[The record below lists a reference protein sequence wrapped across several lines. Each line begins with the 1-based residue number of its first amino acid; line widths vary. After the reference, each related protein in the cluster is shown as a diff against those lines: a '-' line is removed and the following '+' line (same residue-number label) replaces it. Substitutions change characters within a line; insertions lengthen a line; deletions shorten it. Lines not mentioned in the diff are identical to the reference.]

1 MHTDVDSIHPARPR
15 QRLSH
20 PLRTLAL
27 AGMLAGSIAAT
38 PVTTRVHA
46 ARPAAPTTVTIW
58 DIQQGVQQ
66 QEFMAQ
72 AAAFNKEHPDI
83 KVQYQFFQ
91 NDPYK
96 TKLSIAIGAHQG
108 PDIFMGWGGG
118 ILQSYVNAGAVADLT
133 DALNGDPAWKNK
145 YTPSVLGPVTFNG
158 HIYGVPYDPTTPE
171 VIFYNKA
178 IFKQYNLSVPT
189 TWPQLERIIKTLQS
203 HNIIPFA
210 LAGKSE
216 WPEMMILQYLAD
228 RIGGSNALN
237 NIALQ
242 KPDASFNTP
251 AWIQAFTLAQ
261 SLVKENAFQNGFA
274 SFNYDTHDIGPLFY
288 GGRAAMMFMGV
299 WQIGDAQSNAP
310 TFIPKMGFFA
320 VPAVPGGKGNVNDI
334 VGVPANYYSLNST
347 SKSKA
352 AAIEYLK
359 TTLNPSLSA
368 WILSQGQ
375 VPPVQNLDTSKVTD
389 PLVKAQITLL
399 AKSPSYQLALDQLL
413 PPQLAQNFLD
423 FTGSLFAQTIT
434 PQQFASQMQTKTAAY
449 FASHH

>member
-1 MHTDVDSIHPARPR
+1 MRRGSLPARA
-15 QRLSH
+15 LV
-20 PLRTLAL
+20 L
-27 AGMLAGSIAAT
+27 AGLLAGTLTLSPAALG
-38 PVTTRVHA
+38 VHA
-46 ARPAAPTTVTIW
+46 ARTAAPVTVTVW
-58 DIQQGVQQ
+58 DIQQGAEAK
-66 QEFMAQ
+66 EFQAQ
-72 AAAFNKEHPDI
+72 ADAFNKAHPGI
-83 KVQYQFFQ
+83 KVQYQFFL

-133 DALNGDPAWKNK
+133 SALKSDPAWKNR
-145 YTPSVLGPVTFNG
+145 YTPSVFGPVTFDG
-158 HIYGVPYDPTTPE
+158 HVYGIPYDATTPE
-171 VIFYNKA
+171 VIFYNKD
-178 IFKQYNLSVPT
+178 IFKKYNLSIPT
-189 TWPQLERIIKTLQS
+189 TWPQLEQIIKTLQS
-203 HNIIPFA
+203 HNVIPFA

-242 KPDASFNTP
+242 KPGASFNSKP
-251 AWIQAFTLAQ
+251 WIDAFTLAQ

-299 WQIGDAQSNAP
+299 WQIGDAQTNAP
-310 TFIPKMGFFA
+310 SFIPKMGFFS
-320 VPAVPGGKGNVNDI
+320 VPSVPGGKGNVNDI
-334 VGVPANYYSLNST
+334 VGVPANYYSLMST
-347 SKSKA
+347 SKNKA
-352 AAIEYLK
+352 AAIEFLK
-359 TTLNPSLSA
+359 TALNPSLSS

-375 VPPVQNLDTSKVTD
+375 VPPVQGLDLGTISD
-389 PLVKAQITLL
+389 PLVKAQVSLL

-413 PPQLAQNFLD
+413 PPQLAQAFLD
-423 FTGSLFAQTIT
+423 LTGSLFAQTVT
-434 PQQFASQMQTKTAAY
+434 PQQFASQMQAKTVAY